1 MADWILHSVFG
12 PGQFMNPGP
21 APRPPTDRPRLN
33 LTPSTTN
40 LPGNFSQLSLQS
52 TSMRSASTF
61 PSNSSTSLVQSPALS
76 KSVSLDGYGGVA
88 VVKEAILKFKEKDS
102 GWLASSFSKKYVIL
116 REQQLDILKTKSKS
130 SEGRLIL
137 TIQLTD
143 VTGVSRYE
151 SEPLCIEVI
160 RAATSPRDTPAVA
173 IRDLPQKTIFLQFK
187 SDEELYD
194 WQDAIYTRCPTISG
208 VSNPT
213 DFNHRVHVGF
223 DPKNG
228 AFTGLPPEWS
238 RLLNASAI
246 TQDDYKRNPEAVI
259 EVLNFY
265 QDINKRNND
274 PDQFPSLT
282 PTPPVHTGQ
291 NMQIGHGGG
300 GTTVTPPRPIPP
312 GGLGRQASYQYQQQ
326 RLQDM
331 PPRSQAGTP
340 PQGQRKPSG
349 PELKQDQYQMAQ
361 SQDQIQSKIAMS
373 SDMRAAMEDE
383 ARRVKQQQEQRD
395 RQRLR
400 EDEENQNRKDQEAY
414 NATIPKKSVPIAK
427 MELGGYG
434 GSATG
439 TARARLE
446 TQAFGGVDSN
456 GRFNPTRVAPSAPGH
471 DRSRQQSQ
479 SPFKPATPQRQ
490 DPLLPSVQNG
500 APQAAPRP
508 PFVQKPSSSRDQSPA
523 SAHGSLR
530 SPRSDI
536 QQRQASPSARLPV
549 NTNDG
554 NPSSQTKTPT
564 NGIQSNGSQTNGVS
578 QPQPQTQ
585 PAKQV
590 PPVKPLNVVAKAPNS
605 TPIAVQKNNP
615 PAVKQP
621 ELALAQKAAA
631 EARQKEVRMSS
642 MSEGEVMEK
651 LKQIVTKQ
659 DPGESYTKQKK
670 IGQGASG
677 SVYVAKIREDAASPI
692 ARDAY
697 RKHGANGRVAIKTM
711 DLRHQ
716 PRKELIVN
724 EIIVMKESM
733 HQNIVNYLDAFL
745 LNDQNELWVVM
756 EYMDAGALTDIIEA
770 NPVISED
777 QIAAIC
783 REVSHTVT
791 CEQAKL
797 LILF

>member
-1 MADWILHSVFG
+1 
-12 PGQFMNPGP
+12 MNPGP

-40 LPGNFSQLSLQS
+40 LPGNFSSQLSLQS
-52 TSMRSASTF
+52 PSMRSASTF
-61 PSNSSTSLVQSPALS
+61 PNTSSASLSHSPALS
-76 KSVSLDGYGGVA
+76 KSLSLDGYGGVA
-88 VVKEAILKFKEKDS
+88 VVKEAILKFKEKDA
-102 GWLASSFSKKYVIL
+102 GWLSSSFSKKYVIL
-116 REQQLDILKTKSKS
+116 REHQLDILKSKSKS
-130 SEGRLIL
+130 SEGRLTL

-160 RAATSPRDTPAVA
+160 RAAISPKDAPAVA

-274 PDQFPSLT
+274 PDQFPSLM

-291 NMQIGHGGG
+291 NMQLGHGGG
-300 GTTVTPPRPIPP
+300 GTTIAPPRPIPP

-340 PQGQRKPSG
+340 IQTQRKPSA
-349 PELKQDQYQMAQ
+349 PEPKQDQYQLSQ
-361 SQDQIQSKIAMS
+361 SQDQNQGKVGMS
-373 SDMRAAMEDE
+373 PEMRLAMEDE

-400 EDEENQNRKDQEAY
+400 EEEDSQNHRDQEAY
-414 NATIPKKSVPIAK
+414 NAAIPKKSVPMAK

-434 GSATG
+434 GGAAG

-446 TQAFGGVDSN
+446 TQAFGGVDSSS
-456 GRFNPTRVAPSAPGH
+456 RFNPTRVAPSAPGH

-479 SPFKPATPQRQ
+479 SPFKPATNQRQ
-490 DPLLPSVQNG
+490 DPSLSGAQNS
-500 APQAAPRP
+500 APPPAPRA
-508 PFVQKPSSSRDQSPA
+508 PFTSKPSSSRDQSPA
-523 SAHGSLR
+523 SAQGSLR
-530 SPRSDI
+530 SPRSDV
-536 QQRQASPSARLPV
+536 QQRQPSPSTRLP
-549 NTNDG
+549 G
-554 NPSSQTKTPT
+554 NITDRNQSPQTRVPT
-564 NGIQSNGSQTNGVS
+564 SGIPNNGSQTNGVTQS
-578 QPQPQTQ
+578 QPPTQQPG
-585 PAKQV
+585 QV
-590 PPVKPLNVVAKAPNS
+590 QPVKPLNVTAKAPNGA
-605 TPIAVQKNNP
+605 PIAVQKTVP
-615 PAVKQP
+615 PAVKQA
-621 ELALAQKAAA
+621 ELAITQKAAA

-642 MSEGEVMEK
+642 MSESEVMEK

-770 NPVISED
+770 NPVITED

-783 REVSHTVT
+783 REVSKHRSLL
-791 CEQAKL
+791 ALKL
-797 LILF
+797 LTSC

>member
-1 MADWILHSVFG
+1 M
-12 PGQFMNPGP
+12 
-21 APRPPTDRPRLN
+21 
-33 LTPSTTN
+33 
-40 LPGNFSQLSLQS
+40 
-52 TSMRSASTF
+52 
-61 PSNSSTSLVQSPALS
+61 
-76 KSVSLDGYGGVA
+76 
-88 VVKEAILKFKEKDS
+88 
-102 GWLASSFSKKYVIL
+102 
-116 REQQLDILKTKSKS
+116 
-130 SEGRLIL
+130 
-137 TIQLTD
+137 
-143 VTGVSRYE
+143 
-151 SEPLCIEVI
+151 I
-160 RAATSPRDTPAVA
+160 RAAISPKDAPTVA
-173 IRDLPQKTIFLQFK
+173 IRDLPQKIIFLQFK

-274 PDQFPSLT
+274 PDQFPSLM

-291 NMQIGHGGG
+291 NMQLGHGGG
-300 GTTVTPPRPIPP
+300 GATIAPPRPIPP

-340 PQGQRKPSG
+340 IQAQRKPSG
-349 PELKQDQYQMAQ
+349 PEPKQDQYQIAQ
-361 SQDQIQSKIAMS
+361 SQDQNQSKIAMS
-373 SDMRAAMEDE
+373 PEMRLAMEEE
-383 ARRVKQQQEQRD
+383 ARRVKQQQQEQREQRD

-400 EDEENQNRKDQEAY
+400 EEEDSQNRRDQEAY
-414 NATIPKKSVPIAK
+414 NAAIPKKSVPIAK

-434 GSATG
+434 GSGGSSAG

-446 TQAFGGVDSN
+446 TQAFGGVESA

-479 SPFKPATPQRQ
+479 SPFKPASNQRQ
-490 DPLLPSVQNG
+490 DPLLSSTQNG
-500 APQAAPRP
+500 APPSAPRA

-523 SAHGSLR
+523 SAQGSLR
-530 SPRSDI
+530 SPRADI
-536 QQRQASPSARLPV
+536 QQRQASPSTRLPGT
-549 NTNDG
+549 TNDR
-554 NPSSQTKTPT
+554 NQSPQTRVPT
-564 NGIQSNGSQTNGVS
+564 NGVQNNGLQTNGVAQSQSQS
-578 QPQPQTQ
+578 QPQTHQ
-585 PAKQV
+585 PGQV
-590 PPVKPLNVVAKAPNS
+590 QPVKPLNVTAKTPNGA
-605 TPIAVQKNNP
+605 PIAVQKTVP
-615 PAVKQP
+615 PAAKQA
-621 ELALAQKAAA
+621 ELALTQKAAA

-642 MSEGEVMEK
+642 MSESEVMEK

-770 NPVISED
+770 NEVITED

-783 REVSHTVT
+783 REVSKHRSSL
-791 CEQAKL
+791 ASDL
-797 LILF
+797 LTSR